1 MSTDDLQLI
10 EMQHITRDPRY
21 QVRNQ
26 LDPKLVKQYAVAMS
40 NGAEFPPIHL
50 AQVGEALF
58 IVDGWHRQAA
68 QHSLGKREVC
78 AKVTPMTEDEAL
90 RASALA
96 NAKHGKP
103 LKSSERRNV
112 FQNFIQGKGHVKA
125 NGRLMSYRE
134 ISEALGGHVGHTTIF
149 NWMKADFPSV
159 FENMGVGVER
169 GKGNG
174 EPPPVDVQAG
184 YYREAV
190 QAFHDGLSMYKLL
203 TSPVDRH
210 ELIQQ
215 VEQALAM
222 MKTYEHEAP
231 EF

>member
-1 MSTDDLQLI
+1 MSTENIQLV
-10 EMQHITRDPRY
+10 EMRNITRDPKF

-40 NGAEFPPIHL
+40 NGADFPPIHL
-50 AQVGEALF
+50 AQVGTALF

-68 QHSLGKREVC
+68 QHSLGKHEVC
-78 AKVTPMTEDEAL
+78 ATVTPMTEDEAL

-96 NAKHGKP
+96 NSKHGKP
-103 LKSSERRNV
+103 LKASERRNV
-112 FQNFIQGKGHVKA
+112 FQNFILGNGHMKA

-134 ISEALGGHVGHTTIF
+134 ISEALGGHVGHTTVF
-149 NWMKADFPSV
+149 NWMKADFPSIC
-159 FENMGVGVER
+159 EDMGVGVER

-174 EPPPVDVQAG
+174 ERPPLDVQAG

-190 QAFHDGLSMYKLL
+190 LAFHDGLSMYKLF
-203 TSPVDRH
+203 TSPVARH

-215 VEQALAM
+215 VEQALAV
-222 MKTYEHEAP
+222 MKTYEQEAP